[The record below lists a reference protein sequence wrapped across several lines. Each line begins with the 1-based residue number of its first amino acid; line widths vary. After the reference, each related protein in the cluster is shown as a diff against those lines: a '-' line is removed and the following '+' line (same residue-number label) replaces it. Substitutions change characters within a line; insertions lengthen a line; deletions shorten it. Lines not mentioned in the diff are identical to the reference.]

1 MNWMTIAWPMVA
13 AACLT
18 LGMIELSIGLWQRP
32 RAPRLLFA
40 LSAFTVACVAGL
52 ELALMRTDVLAEWW
66 TLMRLLDIAVGVML
80 VSLMA
85 FIWTYF
91 GNGRK
96 WLVLAVPALYAL
108 GLAFDY
114 LPGAP
119 AGSGMTYKAV
129 TGFRTAETFGGATF
143 HVAEGVPNPWNV
155 LPYLAVLAQI
165 AFVTD
170 ASVRW
175 RHKGGGWRPVLVGGA
190 VVFFFLCGGLQAALV
205 ETGLL
210 NTPYMI
216 SWAYLAIL
224 IAMSI
229 ELNADVLA
237 GARLASQLQESE
249 RRMDLASAAA
259 DLGMWTWDVGNDTFW
274 ATSRARAMFGFSES
288 EHIDRARFLGALHRD
303 DRGPTKQAL
312 DDALASDVGYDV
324 EYRVHLPEGRVR
336 WIAARGQVERDRRG
350 EPILMRGVVLDISA
364 RRDTELELQR
374 LQSELAH
381 ASRVSM
387 MGQLASAL
395 AHELSQPLGAILRNT
410 EAAELFLEHDPPDL
424 DELRAIMADIRQDD
438 QRAGGVID
446 RLRALLT
453 RRSFAPRELSVSEE
467 LANVLALVRSDSTTR
482 KVALET
488 DVASDLPLVMGDPVH
503 LQQVLL
509 NLLLNAMDAVAD
521 LPVAR
526 RKVAVR
532 AQRHSES
539 EVEVAVEDN
548 GPGIAPER
556 LGRLFEPFFT
566 TKANGMGIG
575 LSISHTIIE
584 AHGGRIWAENNAG
597 EGATFR
603 FTLPL
608 AGAARSS

>member
-1 MNWMTIAWPMVA
+1 MNWITITWPMVA

-18 LGMIELSIGLWQRP
+18 LGLIELSIALGQP
-32 RAPRLLFA
+32 RRAARLLFA
-40 LSAFTVACVAGL
+40 LSAGTVACVSGL
-52 ELALMRTDVLAEWW
+52 ELALMRTNVLAEWW
-66 TLMRLLDIAVGVML
+66 ALMRLLDIAVGVML
-80 VSLMA
+80 VSLTA

-96 WLVLAVPALYAL
+96 WLAVAVPVLYAL

-119 AGSGMTYKAV
+119 AGSGMTYQTVA
-129 TGFRTAETFGGATF
+129 GFRTVETFGGVSF
-143 HVAEGVPNPWNV
+143 HMAEGVPNPWNV
-155 LPYLAVLAQI
+155 FPYLAVLAQI

-175 RHKGGGWRPVLVGGA
+175 TRSGGDRRPVVVGGA
-190 VVFFFLCGGLQAALV
+190 IVFFFLCAGLQVGLV
-205 ETGLL
+205 ETGVLDM
-210 NTPYMI
+210 PYMI
-216 SWAYLAIL
+216 SWAYLAVL
-224 IAMSI
+224 MAMSI

-249 RRMDLASAAA
+249 RRMDLATAAA
-259 DLGMWTWDVGNDTFW
+259 DLGLWTWDVGHDTFW

-312 DDALASDVGYDV
+312 DDALASNVGYDV

-336 WIAARGQVERDRRG
+336 WIAARGQVERDHRG

-509 NLLLNAMDAVAD
+509 NLILNAMDAVAD

>member
-1 MNWMTIAWPMVA
+1 MNWMTITWPMVA

-18 LGMIELSIGLWQRP
+18 LGLIELSIGLAQRP

-40 LSAFTVACVAGL
+40 LSAFTVACISGL

-66 TLMRLLDIAVGVML
+66 EWMRLLDIAVGVML
-80 VSLMA
+80 GSLMA

-91 GNGRK
+91 GTGRK
-96 WLVLAVPALYAL
+96 WLALAVPVFYTI

-114 LPGAP
+114 LPWAP
-119 AGSGMTYKAV
+119 TGSGMTYQMV
-129 TGFRTAETFGGATF
+129 TGFRTVETFGGASF
-143 HVAEGVPNPWNV
+143 HVAEGVSNPWNIF
-155 LPYLAVLAQI
+155 PYLAVLAQI
-165 AFVTD
+165 AFVAD
-170 ASVRW
+170 ASVRL
-175 RHKGGGWRPVLVGGA
+175 RRNTGNRRAMVVGGA
-190 VVFFFLCGGLQAALV
+190 IVFFFLGGGLQAALV
-205 ETGLL
+205 ETGIL

-216 SWAYLAIL
+216 SWAYLAVL

-237 GARLASQLQESE
+237 GARLAGQLQERE
-249 RRMDLASAAA
+249 RHMDLASAAA
-259 DLGMWTWDVGNDTFW
+259 DLGMWTWDIDHDTIW
-274 ATSRARAMFGFSES
+274 ATRRARELFGFSES
-288 EHIDRARFLGALHRD
+288 EPINRARFFGSLHPE
-303 DRGPTKQAL
+303 DREATDQAL
-312 DDALASDVGYDV
+312 ENTLATDVGYEV
-324 EYRVHLPEGRVR
+324 EYRVLLPDGKVR
-336 WIAARGQVERDRRG
+336 WMAARGQIERAG
-350 EPILMRGVVLDISA
+350 SGKPILLRGVVLDISA
-364 RRDTELELQR
+364 RRGAELELQQLR
-374 LQSELAH
+374 SKLAH

-424 DELRAIMADIRQDD
+424 DELRAILVDIRLDD

-446 RLRALLT
+446 RLRALLK
-453 RRSFAPRELSVSEE
+453 RRSFVPRALSVSDE
-467 LANVLALVRSDSTTR
+467 LANVMSLARSDAATR
-482 KVALET
+482 KVVLQI
-488 DVASDLPLVMGDPVH
+488 DVASVLPRVMGDPVH

-509 NLLLNAMDAVAD
+509 NLILNAMDAVEDA
-521 LPVAR
+521 PAAR
-526 RKVAVR
+526 RKVTVR
-532 AQRHSES
+532 AQRHGEG
-539 EVEVAVEDN
+539 EIEVAVEDS
-548 GPGIAPER
+548 GVGIAPER

-575 LSISHTIIE
+575 LAISRTIIE

-608 AGAARSS
+608 AEAATPS

>member
-18 LGMIELSIGLWQRP
+18 LGLIELSIGLWQRP

-119 AGSGMTYKAV
+119 AASGMTYKAV

-259 DLGMWTWDVGNDTFW
+259 DLGLWTWDVGSDTFW

-288 EHIDRARFLGALHRD
+288 EHIDRARFLGALHPD
-303 DRGPTKQAL
+303 DREATNQAIE
-312 DDALASDVGYDV
+312 DALATRSGYDV
-324 EYRVHLPEGRVR
+324 EYRVPLPDSKIR
-336 WIAARGQVERDRRG
+336 WIAARGQVERGARG
-350 EPILMRGVVLDISA
+350 TSTLMRGVVLDVST
-364 RRDTELELQR
+364 RRQTELELQR
-374 LQSELAH
+374 LHSELAH

-387 MGQLASAL
+387 MGQLALAL

-424 DELRAIMADIRQDD
+424 DELRAILVDIRHDD
-438 QRAGGVID
+438 QRAGAVID
-446 RLRALLT
+446 RLRAGLK
-453 RRSFAPRELSVSEE
+453 RRTIALRPLSLSEE
-467 LANVLALVRSDSTTR
+467 LASVAALARGDAMAR
-482 KVALET
+482 KVALEI
-488 DVASDLPLVMGDPVH
+488 DAAPDLPLVIGDAVQ

-509 NLLLNAMDAVAD
+509 NLALNAMDAVEQMPA
-521 LPVAR
+521 AK
-526 RKVAVR
+526 RKVMLR
-532 AQRHSES
+532 AQRHGEG
-539 EVEVAVEDN
+539 EVEVAVKDT

-556 LGRLFEPFFT
+556 FGRLFEPFFT

-575 LSISHTIIE
+575 LAISRTIIE
-584 AHGGRIWAENNAG
+584 AHGGRIWSENNAG

-603 FTLPL
+603 FTLPQ
-608 AGAARSS
+608 AGVARSS